1 MLTLKQLFKDKEKIK
16 NTQITFERHQKS
28 DNSGEMFIGL
38 YILNGLLVLGYYIF
52 TGKFIDAS
60 PVIIFIFPTIMICIE
75 LMVYELYLKTKNK
88 RKKTE
93 ESTKEEKLTKL
104 FFDSQK
110 EELQKFVKENYEYL
124 EILSKAE
131 AIDNK
136 IFLSNFFYLIKNS
149 TREELMANNENI
161 RNYINNDFPYNYDDI
176 KSKTLE
182 IIEEKLKTKESKEPK
197 KDTEIDE
204 IFKKETKKIIKSI

>member
-60 PVIIFIFPTIMICIE
+60 PVIIFIFPTIMMCIE

-110 EELQKFVKENYEYL
+110 EELQKSFPEKKKRGYTLNQKF
-124 EILSKAE
+124 EILRKTGYIELILERFDTELQYEIFSKLFDCN
-131 AIDNK
+131 IDTARKIHCGTYRKTNDVNPLEFEKFLKQIKLNK
-136 IFLSNFFYLIKNS
+136 I
-149 TREELMANNENI
+149 
-161 RNYINNDFPYNYDDI
+161 
-176 KSKTLE
+176 
-182 IIEEKLKTKESKEPK
+182 
-197 KDTEIDE
+197 
-204 IFKKETKKIIKSI
+204 